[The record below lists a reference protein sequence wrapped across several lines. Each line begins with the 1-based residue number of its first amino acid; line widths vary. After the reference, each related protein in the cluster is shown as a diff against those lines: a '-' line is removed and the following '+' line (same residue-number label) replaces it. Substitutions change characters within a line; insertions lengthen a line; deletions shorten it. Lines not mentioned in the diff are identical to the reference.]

1 MENLQEIVGEKGLY
15 KIEKAK
21 IMYKI
26 EVYEKFMIKQN
37 LDTREYNAKF
47 YKEGK

>member
-21 IMYKI
+21 IMYKV

-37 LDTREYNAKF
+37 IDTREYKTKF
-47 YKEGK
+47 YEEGK